1 MSNLKIVYTKFHEIV
16 ESYTSEINLSSTA
29 QWLALIEKVRSR
41 IDDDDSVLDD
51 FPTEPSDNLED
62 WLFLYFFLNPD
73 EYSQKI
79 DVAGKVNTPSF
90 CERVWSIQ
98 NQAGEIL
105 IEDRW
110 PN

>member
-16 ESYTSEINLSSTA
+16 ESYTSEINLSSSA

-41 IDDDDSVLDD
+41 IDDEDSVLDD
-51 FPTEPSDNLED
+51 MPIEPSDNLED

-79 DVAGKVNTPSF
+79 DVAGKINKPSF
-90 CERVWSIQ
+90 SEQVWSIQ

-105 IEDRW
+105 IEERW